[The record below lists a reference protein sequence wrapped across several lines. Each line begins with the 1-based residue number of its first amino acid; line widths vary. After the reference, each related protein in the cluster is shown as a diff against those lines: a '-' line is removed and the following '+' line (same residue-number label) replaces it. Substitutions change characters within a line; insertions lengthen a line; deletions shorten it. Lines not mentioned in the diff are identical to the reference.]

1 MSDDFDS
8 YGAYGADGDDFERE
22 TPQWGQIAADEE
34 ETMRRRHLAN
44 PDDSPP
50 HDATNA
56 GNARPRRVGPDF
68 TGTPGFVAIVQ
79 GQVYL
84 VAAVLILQLFLITIG
99 LFELLSGRTDILWW
113 LAGASLVSFLVTLLI
128 TLWPRRRVVGGIR
141 SEQSGQSG

>member
-1 MSDDFDS
+1 MSDDLDG
-8 YGAYGADGDDFERE
+8 YGAYGAYSEDGDDFERE
-22 TPQWGQIAADEE
+22 TPQWGQISPDEE
-34 ETMRRRHLAN
+34 EVMRRRSLAN
-44 PDDSPP
+44 PDDYPP

-84 VAAVLILQLFLITIG
+84 VAAILILQLFLITVG

-113 LAGASLVSFLVTLLI
+113 LAGASLVAFLVTLVI
-128 TLWPRRRVVGGIR
+128 TLWPRRRIVGGFR
-141 SEQSGQSG
+141 GR

>member
-1 MSDDFDS
+1 MSDDLDR
-8 YGAYGADGDDFERE
+8 YGAYGAYGPDGEDGDEFERD
-22 TPQWGQIAADEE
+22 TPQWGQISPGEE
-34 ETMRRRHLAN
+34 EVMRLRSLAN
-44 PDDSPP
+44 PDDYPP

-56 GNARPRRVGPDF
+56 GNARPRRIGPDF

-84 VAAVLILQLFLITIG
+84 VAAILILQLFLITIG
-99 LFELLSGRTDILWW
+99 LFELLSGRTNILWW

-141 SEQSGQSG
+141 GQ